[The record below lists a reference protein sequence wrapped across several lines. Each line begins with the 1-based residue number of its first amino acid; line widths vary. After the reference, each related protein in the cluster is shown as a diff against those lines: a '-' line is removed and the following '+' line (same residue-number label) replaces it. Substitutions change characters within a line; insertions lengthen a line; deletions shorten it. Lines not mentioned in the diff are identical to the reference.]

1 MLLDS
6 VAAARLCVGN
16 SAMTV
21 FDVSIVGAG
30 PAGAALATHLAGDG
44 YSVLLLERGRF
55 PRDKV
60 CGDLVSAKGLKMLA
74 ELGCYAEIERSKYQ
88 PLQTA
93 SAYLEGEL
101 LVTAPLPTL
110 PGHPPFGHTIPRLQL
125 DEMIFRRA
133 VTAGAHAVESCT
145 VVDYNVDRS
154 LVTIAAEVEGQRR
167 AFESRV
173 IVGADGAGS
182 VVARRAGLEMRDPRH
197 VQLAMRS
204 YCKGLR
210 LDAPIIFFTEEFF
223 PGYGWA
229 FPVNDALVNV
239 GVGMVKESAQRD
251 HLTLKRFYARFIEF
265 VRRKALEAGVAI
277 ELTPGAGWPIRT
289 YGGAKRNYF
298 EHGLLIGDAGCF
310 VDPISG
316 EGIPLALRSASIAA
330 ETIRGA
336 FAEGAFGLQTMSGF
350 ERRWRDHY
358 DVDLGLSDLVVT
370 LARNRRLVK
379 LWMQCLRVIGMTA
392 SRDREYARTLGG
404 VLAGLV
410 PCRDALSIDVFVK
423 SLVHGP
429 AFWIE
434 AFGRPGE
441 TPALDLLR
449 RGPDLFME
457 NSKLALKAAKEVDW
471 IAGWASEV
479 AAKQLK
485 LAGMLLAT
493 GRKR

>member
-1 MLLDS
+1 
-6 VAAARLCVGN
+6 
-16 SAMTV
+16 MTT

-30 PAGAALATHLAGDG
+30 PAGAALATHLARDG
-44 YSVLLLERGRF
+44 YSVLLLDRGRF

-60 CGDLVSAKGLKMLA
+60 CGDLVSAKGLKMLD
-74 ELGCYAEIERSKYQ
+74 ELGCYAEIERGGYQ
-88 PLQTA
+88 RLQTA

-101 LVTAPLPTL
+101 LVAAPLPAL
-110 PGHPPFGHTIPRLQL
+110 PNHPAFGHTVPRLQL
-125 DEMIFRRA
+125 DETIFRRA
-133 VTAGAHAVESCT
+133 AAAGAETVESCT

-154 LVTIAAEVEGQRR
+154 LVTIEAEVEGERR
-167 AFESRV
+167 AFTSWV

-197 VQLAMRS
+197 VQLAMRA
-204 YCKGLR
+204 YCRGLP
-210 LDAPIIFFTEEFF
+210 LDEPIIFFTEEFF

-229 FPVNDALVNV
+229 FPVNDSLVNV

-277 ELTPGAGWPIRT
+277 ELTPAAGWPIRT

-298 EHGLLIGDAGCF
+298 AHGLLIGDAGCF

-330 ETIRGA
+330 ATIRGA
-336 FAEGAFGLQTMSGF
+336 FAEGEFGPQTMSAF
-350 ERRWRDHY
+350 ERSWRDHY
-358 DVDLGLSDLVVT
+358 DVDLGLSDLAVT
-370 LARNRRLVK
+370 VARNRRLAKV
-379 LWMQCLRVIGMTA
+379 WMQCLRVIGMTA
-392 SRDREYARTLGG
+392 ARDREYASTLGG

-410 PCRDALSIDVFVK
+410 PCRDALTADVLLK

-429 AFWIE
+429 NFWIE
-434 AFGRPGE
+434 ALGRPGAS
-441 TPALDLLR
+441 PALDLFR
-449 RGPDLFME
+449 RGPELFVE
-457 NSKLALKAAKEVDW
+457 NSKLALKAATEIDW

-485 LAGMLLAT
+485 IAGLLLT
-493 GRKR
+493 NGRTKR

>member
-1 MLLDS
+1 
-6 VAAARLCVGN
+6 
-16 SAMTV
+16 MTT

-30 PAGAALATHLAGDG
+30 PAGAALATHLARDG

-74 ELGCYAEIERSKYQ
+74 ELGCYAEIERAGYQ
-88 PLQTA
+88 RLQTA
-93 SAYLEGEL
+93 SAYLEDEL
-101 LVTAPLPTL
+101 LVTAPLPAL
-110 PGHPPFGHTIPRLQL
+110 PDHPTFGHAVPRLEL
-125 DEMIFRRA
+125 DEMIFRGA
-133 VTAGAHAVESCT
+133 VAAGAQAEESCT

-154 LVTIAAEVEGQRR
+154 LVTIDAELGGERR
-167 AFESRV
+167 AFKSRV

-204 YCKGLR
+204 YCRGMH
-210 LDAPIIFFTEEFF
+210 LDAPIILFTEEFF

-229 FPVNDALVNV
+229 FPVHDSLVNV

-265 VRRKALEAGVAI
+265 VRRKAQEAGVAV
-277 ELTPGAGWPIRT
+277 ELTPAAGWPIRT

-298 EHGLLIGDAGCF
+298 AHGLLIGDAGCF

-330 ETIRGA
+330 ATIRGA
-336 FAEGAFGLQTMSGF
+336 FAEGEFGPQTMSAF
-350 ERRWRDHY
+350 ERSWRDHY
-358 DVDLGLSDLVVT
+358 DVDLGLSDLAVT
-370 LARNRRLVK
+370 VARNRRLAKV
-379 LWMQCLRVIGMTA
+379 WMQCLRVIGMTA
-392 SRDREYARTLGG
+392 ARDREYASTLGG

-410 PCRDALSIDVFVK
+410 PCRDALTADVLLK

-429 AFWIE
+429 NFWIE
-434 AFGRPGE
+434 ALGRPGAS
-441 TPALDLLR
+441 PALDLFR
-449 RGPDLFME
+449 RGPELFVE
-457 NSKLALKAAKEVDW
+457 NSKLALKAATEIDW

-485 LAGMLLAT
+485 IAGLLLT
-493 GRKR
+493 NGRTKR

>member
-1 MLLDS
+1 
-6 VAAARLCVGN
+6 
-16 SAMTV
+16 MTT

-30 PAGAALATHLAGDG
+30 PAGAALATHLARNG

-74 ELGCYAEIERSKYQ
+74 ELGCYGEIEHGGYW

-93 SAYLEGEL
+93 SAYLEDEL
-101 LVTAPLPTL
+101 LVKAPLPTL
-110 PGHPPFGHTIPRLQL
+110 PNHPAFGHAVPRLQL

-133 VTAGAHAVESCT
+133 VTAGAKAVESCT

-154 LVTIAAEVEGQRR
+154 LVTIDAEVEGERR

-182 VVARRAGLEMRDPRH
+182 IIARRAGLEMRDPRH
-197 VQLAMRS
+197 VQLAMRA
-204 YCKGLR
+204 YCRGLP
-210 LDAPIIFFTEEFF
+210 LDEPVLFFTEEFF

-229 FPVNDALVNV
+229 FPVNDSLVNV

-265 VRRKALEAGVAI
+265 VRRLAAEAGVAI
-277 ELTPGAGWPIRT
+277 ELTPAAGWPIRT

-298 EHGLLIGDAGCF
+298 AHGLLIGDAGCF

-336 FAEGAFGLQTMSGF
+336 FADGEFGLQTMSGF
-350 ERRWRDHY
+350 ERRWRDQY
-358 DVDLGLSDLVVT
+358 DVDLGLSDLAVA

-379 LWMQCLRVIGMTA
+379 VWMQCLRVIGMTA
-392 SRDREYARTLGG
+392 SRDREYARTVGG
-404 VLAGLV
+404 ILAGLV
-410 PCRDALSIDVFVK
+410 PCRDALSVDVVLK

-429 AFWIE
+429 DFWIE
-434 AFGRPGE
+434 ALGRPG
-441 TPALDLLR
+441 ASSARDLFR
-449 RGPDLFME
+449 RGPELFME
-457 NSKLALKAAKEVDW
+457 NSKLALKAATEVDW
-471 IAGWASEV
+471 IAGWASEI

-485 LAGMLLAT
+485 IAGLLLTT
-493 GRKR
+493 GRTKR